1 MAVRAKRKRLQA
13 IETQDTAQQRRH
25 TLGDRL
31 RELRKARGWTL
42 SKVSEMTGLAPST
55 LSKVENKQISLTYD
69 NLAKLADGLNIDLAD
84 LFTPETIQ
92 AATGRRT
99 ITLTGEGRVHESE
112 TYRHTYHGAELSRKA
127 LVALESTVKATNLEA
142 FGPLNR
148 HPGEEWVYVIEGAI
162 EFHSEFYEPVK
173 LQTGESV
180 YFDATMGHALISI
193 GPKPARVVSAISRP
207 GTQPPL
213 QLVKK

>member
-1 MAVRAKRKRLQA
+1 
-13 IETQDTAQQRRH
+13 
-25 TLGDRL
+25 
-31 RELRKARGWTL
+31 
-42 SKVSEMTGLAPST
+42 
-55 LSKVENKQISLTYD
+55 
-69 NLAKLADGLNIDLAD
+69 
-84 LFTPETIQ
+84 
-92 AATGRRT
+92 
-99 ITLTGEGRVHESE
+99 
-112 TYRHTYHGAELSRKA
+112 
-127 LVALESTVKATNLEA
+127 
-142 FGPLNR
+142 
-148 HPGEEWVYVIEGAI
+148 VIEGAI

>member
-1 MAVRAKRKRLQA
+1 MKAKRKRVQGA
-13 IETQDTAQQRRH
+13 EAGGTALQRRH

-31 RELRKARGWTL
+31 RELRKAKGWTL

-99 ITLTGEGRVHESE
+99 ITLKGDGRVHETD
-112 TYRHTYHGAELSRKA
+112 TYEHTYHGAELSRKA
-127 LVALESTVKATNLEA
+127 LVALESRVKATSLEA

-148 HPGEEWVYVIEGAI
+148 HPGEEWVYVLEGAI
-162 EFHSEFYEPVK
+162 EFHSEFYEPVR
-173 LQTGESV
+173 LETGESV
-180 YFDATMGHALISI
+180 YFDATMGHALISV
-193 GPKPARVVSAISRP
+193 GPKPARVVSTISRP